1 MTMVAMSES
10 TSANA
15 RAEALNRVRTRW
27 QSDPYVQ
34 LLGIEIVDFAPGK
47 ATLRLPM
54 SQKILNGGSGVPHGG
69 VLCSAMDIAIGIAL
83 NAANATADEGPVGQ
97 TTTDLSVSFLSGARD
112 GPLTIEA
119 EIIRRGRTLAVGQS
133 SVRDARGELAAVG
146 RATFMIIRRTP
157 EVSR

>member
-1 MTMVAMSES
+1 MVAMSDS

-15 RAEALNRVRTRW
+15 RAEALQRVRTRW

-69 VLCSAMDIAIGIAL
+69 ALCSAMDIAIGIAL
-83 NAANATADEGPVGQ
+83 NAANARPRTKARSARRRR
-97 TTTDLSVSFLSGARD
+97 TSTSASF
-112 GPLTIEA
+112 P
-119 EIIRRGRTLAVGQS
+119 
-133 SVRDARGELAAVG
+133 G
-146 RATFMIIRRTP
+146 RAKAR
-157 EVSR
+157 